1 MNETKRS
8 TIYLD
13 PQVHR
18 ILKLK
23 SLETEQSISELV
35 NTAVLHELAE
45 DQEDLAAFEE
55 RLHEPAVSYEAMLK
69 DLKRHGK
76 I

>member
-1 MNETKRS
+1 MNETKRA
-8 TIYLD
+8 TIYLE

-45 DQEDLAAFEE
+45 DHADLAAFEE
-55 RLHEPAVSYEAMLK
+55 RLREPTVSYEEMLK